1 MRGHLKKTAGGQGA
15 VGVCRRCAVRARRRC
30 APDLSSPTVSLHPPS
45 IYGRAPSPPRHPH
58 LGFPAVTQLSHVH
71 GRRFSDDGGS
81 RRRRC
86 GAGASINAGAAAPRA
101 LPAAA
106 DSARFQCARRPTQL
120 PSHVLGGPT
129 QSDTPVGPCRPD
141 RRRAEGANGAHRW
154 GHVARRRAVLSRS
167 PTSPLWL
174 GAPPPPPLT
183 PPLAVSHAASEAP
196 PCVSWLSCRR
206 CDGAW
211 QSIAAGQRGGG
222 ARAWRGAGRG
232 AAAAPMPGKSADAG
246 SVADRLAP
254 LLSSHAVVTGLEG
267 GGGCGQNRLAVDW
280 KGKPIIPARR
290 DSFTLQFAACGH
302 SAPPNDTSGVQ

>member
-1 MRGHLKKTAGGQGA
+1 VRRWGIHKRGGSSSSSSARHRRLRSLPVCEAPHSTAQS
-15 VGVCRRCAVRARRRC
+15 RARR
-30 APDLSSPTVSLHPPS
+30 PDAERHARRAVPTRP
-45 IYGRAPSPPRHPH
+45 PPRRGGERGPP
-58 LGFPAVTQLSHVH
+58 LGP
-71 GRRFSDDGGS
+71 
-81 RRRRC
+81 RC
-86 GAGASINAGAAAPRA
+86 AAPRRA
-101 LPAAA
+101 LEEPHL
-106 DSARFQCARRPTQL
+106 PTL
-120 PSHVLGGPT
+120 VGG
-129 QSDTPVGPCRPD
+129 S
-141 RRRAEGANGAHRW
+141 
-154 GHVARRRAVLSRS
+154 
-167 PTSPLWL
+167 
-174 GAPPPPPLT
+174 PPPPPLT

-267 GGGCGQNRLAVDW
+267 GGGCGQNRLAADW

>member
-58 LGFPAVTQLSHVH
+58 LGLPAVTQLSHVH

-174 GAPPPPPLT
+174 GAPPPPPSDT
-183 PPLAVSHAASEAP
+183 TAGGQSRSVRSPSVRVVAIVSPLRRRVAKHCCRP
-196 PCVSWLSCRR
+196 TGRR
-206 CDGAW
+206 C
-211 QSIAAGQRGGG
+211 
-222 ARAWRGAGRG
+222 
-232 AAAAPMPGKSADAG
+232 
-246 SVADRLAP
+246 
-254 LLSSHAVVTGLEG
+254 
-267 GGGCGQNRLAVDW
+267 
-280 KGKPIIPARR
+280 
-290 DSFTLQFAACGH
+290 
-302 SAPPNDTSGVQ
+302 SGVARCRPRGRRRPDARKERGRRQRCRSIGPVAVKPRRRHWT